1 MLSKSPLSVNEFR
14 LGSNP
19 ASPPATG
26 GPATARNL
34 YFPGHA
40 GVRIKMPPAPTTAQ
54 EPLNRALRELCTATK
69 VVSFYPAEHPAVR
82 VAVGRFLASMNGLL
96 ANETEIQLG
105 FGDAGVVYQGE
116 FLPDNDRALQA
127 FAGYLLNRGVARI
140 TLRRGLDAEIFTTFL
155 RLLASDPS
163 QIVRQG
169 GLAKFLESRGV
180 TSLQI
185 GEIDLEKIL
194 ASEADSPG
202 PDAPKGEQGAWK
214 RIVSDFLRGSGGRA
228 SEGTKSLIRS
238 LATEAGMLRELMEE
252 MGAASPRD
260 LPSLMGR
267 LAEEIRKEVPES
279 LDPFLGNLGESL
291 LKLPPKLRM
300 DLVLHKIPLA
310 DGTSDL
316 MAGVCGKM
324 TDPMIVELVSSFLES
339 ERQLSPR
346 LFAVC
351 SKVFAARGR
360 SAPYFGPVTAR
371 LQEKGGNPDLGRIW
385 QSLQGLLVESDKDYL
400 SETYKATLEAV
411 SRQAEDLDAA
421 VQEAVSVAPGFD
433 EAFAADAI
441 AGHACRVIISA
452 LDAEVDEPRADAL
465 REDLDRRVKK
475 VSGRG
480 SLPLLSEALRA
491 LSEVRGDDPM
501 APTRAAMDRR
511 VRSAADQMVSV
522 FRAEYGRLTEEEH
535 SRAIRTFKE
544 LGGVVGHAL
553 LDGLGEEES
562 WEVRKGLVTALSAV
576 GRPAVPLLLKR
587 LTDPSWYLVRNAVL
601 LLGEIG
607 GQSLVEPLAALLQH
621 EEPRVRREAAGALGK
636 VGGPRAVA
644 HLRRA
649 VLDPE
654 VGTVAAR
661 VLGEIDREN
670 TVAMFTKRLHRAG
683 VLMLEDGPVR
693 EAITVLGE
701 MEATEAVPALSRI
714 LGRGLWIPISRG
726 DMVRSQAAQ
735 ALRRIGTPEAME
747 AIRKAS
753 HSSRRVVRDT
763 CESLSGG
770 GAPAPTDGALP
781 PSGREARR

>member
-1 MLSKSPLSVNEFR
+1 M
-14 LGSNP
+14 P
-19 ASPPATG
+19 A
-26 GPATARNL
+26 
-34 YFPGHA
+34 
-40 GVRIKMPPAPTTAQ
+40 VPTTAP

-69 VVSFYPAEHPAVR
+69 VVSFYPSEHPAVR
-82 VAVGRFLASMNGLL
+82 VAVGRFLASVNGLL
-96 ANETEIQLG
+96 ASESEIQLG
-105 FGDAGVVYQGE
+105 FGDAGVVHDGE
-116 FLPDNDRALQA
+116 FLPDNDRALQT

-140 TLRRGLDAEIFTTFL
+140 TLRRGLDAETFTAFL

-180 TSLQI
+180 TTLQI

-194 ASEADSPG
+194 ASEAGSPG
-202 PDAPKGEQGAWK
+202 PGAQDGDHGAWK
-214 RIVSDFLRGSGGRA
+214 RIVSDFLRGSSGRA
-228 SEGTKSLIRS
+228 SEGTKGLIRS
-238 LATEAGMLRELMEE
+238 LATDPRMLRELMEDL
-252 MGAASPRD
+252 GAASPRD
-260 LPSLMGR
+260 LPGLMGR

-279 LDPFLGNLGESL
+279 LDPFLANLGESL
-291 LKLPPKLRM
+291 LKLPPRLRM

-324 TDPMIVELVSSFLES
+324 TDPMIVDLISSFLES

-360 SAPYFGPVTAR
+360 SAPYFGAVTAH

-411 SRQAEDLDAA
+411 SRQAGDLDSPMLEDVSAA
-421 VQEAVSVAPGFD
+421 LGFS
-433 EAFAADAI
+433 EAFDSDAI

-452 LDAEVDEPRADAL
+452 LDAEADNSRADAL
-465 REDLDRRVKK
+465 REDLERRGRKM
-475 VSGRG
+475 SGRG
-480 SLPLLSEALRA
+480 SLPLLSETLRA
-491 LSEVRGDDPM
+491 LSGTRGDDP
-501 APTRAAMDRR
+501 AALTRAAMDRR
-511 VRSAADQMVSV
+511 VRSVADQMVSV
-522 FRAEYGRLTEEEH
+522 FRSEYGRLTEEER

-544 LGGVVGHAL
+544 LGGVVGNSL
-553 LDGLGEEES
+553 LEGLGEEES
-562 WEVRKGLVTALSAV
+562 WEVRKGLLTALSAV

-587 LTDPSWYLVRNAVL
+587 LADPSWYLVRNALL

-607 GQSLVEPLAALLQH
+607 GQSLVEPVAALLQH

-636 VGGPRAVA
+636 IGGPRAVA

-649 VLDPE
+649 ILDAE
-654 VGTVAAR
+654 VGAVAAR

-683 VLMLEDGPVR
+683 LLILEDAPVR

-701 MEATEAVPALSRI
+701 MEAAEAVPALSRI
-714 LGRGLWIPISRG
+714 LRRGLWIPMARG
-726 DMVRSQAAQ
+726 DLVRSQAAQ

-753 HSSRRVVRDT
+753 RSSRRVVRDT
-763 CESLSGG
+763 CESLFKGDAA
-770 GAPAPTDGALP
+770 APAEDASG
-781 PSGREARR
+781 PSRGEARR

>member
-1 MLSKSPLSVNEFR
+1 
-14 LGSNP
+14 
-19 ASPPATG
+19 
-26 GPATARNL
+26 
-34 YFPGHA
+34 
-40 GVRIKMPPAPTTAQ
+40 MPPVPTTAP

-69 VVSFYPAEHPAVR
+69 VVSFYPSEHPAVR

-96 ANETEIQLG
+96 ATESEIQLG
-105 FGDAGVVYQGE
+105 FGDAGVVHQGE

-140 TLRRGLDAEIFTTFL
+140 TLRRGLDPETLTAFL

-180 TSLQI
+180 TALQV

-194 ASEADSPG
+194 ASEAGPTGPG
-202 PDAPKGEQGAWK
+202 ASGGEQGAWK
-214 RIVSDFLRGSGGRA
+214 RIVSDFLRGSSGKA
-228 SEGTKSLIRS
+228 SEGTKGLIRS

-252 MGAASPRD
+252 LGAASPRD
-260 LPSLMGR
+260 LPGLMGR

-279 LDPFLGNLGESL
+279 LDPFLANLGESL
-291 LKLPPKLRM
+291 LKLSPKLRM

-316 MAGVCGKM
+316 MADVCGKM

-360 SAPYFGPVTAR
+360 SAPYFGAVTAR

-411 SRQAEDLDAA
+411 SCQAGDLDAA
-421 VQEAVSVAPGFD
+421 VQEAVSTAPGFG

-441 AGHACRVIISA
+441 SGHACRVIISA
-452 LDAEVDEPRADAL
+452 LDAETDEPRSDAL
-465 REDLDRRVKK
+465 REDLDRRAKK
-475 VSGRG
+475 MSGRG

-491 LSEVRGDDPM
+491 ISGPRGDDSA
-501 APTRAAMDRR
+501 APTHAAMDRR
-511 VRSAADQMVSV
+511 VRSVADQMVGV
-522 FRAEYGRLTEEEH
+522 FRTEYGRLTEEER
-535 SRAIRTFKE
+535 SRALRTFKE
-544 LGGVVGHAL
+544 LGGVVGQAL
-553 LDGLGEEES
+553 LDALGDEEI
-562 WEVRKGLVTALSAV
+562 WEVRKGLLTALSAV

-607 GQSLVEPLAALLQH
+607 GQSLVEPVATLLQH

-636 VGGPRAVA
+636 LGGPRAVA

-649 VLDPE
+649 ILDTE
-654 VGTVAAR
+654 AGNVAAR

-670 TVAMFTKRLHRAG
+670 TVALFTKRLHRAG
-683 VLMLEDGPVR
+683 ILVLEDGPVR

-701 MEATEAVPALSRI
+701 MEAAEAVPALSRI
-714 LGRGLWIPISRG
+714 LGRGFWIPMARG
-726 DMVRSQAAQ
+726 DLVRSLSAQ

-753 HSSRRVVRDT
+753 LSRRRVVRDT
-763 CESLSGG
+763 CESLVKG
-770 GAPAPTDGALP
+770 GATTPAEGTPAP
-781 PSGREARR
+781 SRREAHR